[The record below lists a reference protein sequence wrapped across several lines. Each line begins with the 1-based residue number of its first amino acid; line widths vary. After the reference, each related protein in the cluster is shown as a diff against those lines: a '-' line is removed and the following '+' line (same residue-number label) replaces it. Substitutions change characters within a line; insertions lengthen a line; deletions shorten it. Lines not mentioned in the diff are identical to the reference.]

1 MVIFITGFG
10 ILKPRHRGPTGGS
23 PQYLGADIQVL
34 VIHLAKGFFRAAIGP
49 STGPTAGLTI
59 GSPPGPT
66 TGPASEAT
74 SRPIPTDYTIC
85 LDNLFTNVPLA
96 NVLGEFCIGFMETT
110 SITAWGFL

>member
-49 STGPTAGLTI
+49 STGPTAG
-59 GSPPGPT
+59 PT
-66 TGPASEAT
+66 TGPASGAT

-96 NVLGEFCIGFMETT
+96 NALGEFCIGVMETT